1 MDRIDARLSA
11 LVESLRQQVL
21 SDSPR
26 ALRRKDYESQIKNI
40 YYSDEQ
46 QLKLAGREPKK
57 AAIKALL
64 EAYIAEDIV
73 EFGEPE
79 LLELQALVAAEVEAM
94 CNVVD
99 SAMASFNSAAA
110 DAIQQMA
117 DAIQA
122 NSESMDTLNAKIIAA
137 MDARI
142 AMLSEEFLKIFWE
155 TVEDIYRSVKY
166 EERQGLVWKALY
178 QKDAFIAKI
187 TAIRDEM
194 VQQLADNKTDLV
206 NKMN

>member
-1 MDRIDARLSA
+1 MRDGMDRIDARLSA

-194 VQQLADNKTDLV
+194 V
-206 NKMN
+206 